1 MKTLANLYENTIHH
15 NSDNTVY
22 LDEVTF
28 SAKTLQNRAWA
39 ELGENITQS
48 VFIKSEP
55 CVAIL
60 AAATV
65 QRGLFLFHWRPK
77 SFNSDAVCDFLQDLR
92 ETIGGYDK
100 ISIVLD
106 SCAIHRTHKTL

>member
-1 MKTLANLYENTIHH
+1 MGIKRKKVLLSRQKPKDYNLQKPAHLKTLANLYENTIHH

-39 ELGENITQS
+39 EPGDNITQS

-65 QRGLFLFHWRPK
+65 QRGLFLFHWR
-77 SFNSDAVCDFLQDLR
+77 
-92 ETIGGYDK
+92 
-100 ISIVLD
+100 
-106 SCAIHRTHKTL
+106 